1 MMANKTYT
9 FELFKEALNEF
20 YKSKSEFTPRDLRRR
35 MEALSTL
42 RDKPLS
48 LAWKTTVTSSYFN
61 QARVA
66 GYITR
71 VKEGTYVAT
80 KKFDLLYPLS
90 KLTQEM
96 KQVYFRRNYES

>member
-1 MMANKTYT
+1 MSNTTYT
-9 FELFKEALNEF
+9 FKLFKDVINEF
-20 YKSKSEFTPRDLRRR
+20 YASKEEFTPRQVLSDLRN
-35 MEALSTL
+35 
-42 RDKPLS
+42 KPLS
-48 LAWKTTVTSSYFN
+48 PAWKITVTSSYFN
-61 QARVA
+61 QTRVA

-90 KLTQEM
+90 KLTQET

>member
-1 MMANKTYT
+1 MSNTTYT
-9 FELFKEALNEF
+9 FKLFKDVINEF
-20 YKSKSEFTPRDLRRR
+20 YVSKEEFTPRQVRRR
-35 MEALSTL
+35 MQVLSDL
-42 RDKPLS
+42 RNKPLS

-71 VKEGTYVAT
+71 VKEGIYVAT

-90 KLTQEM
+90 KLTQET

>member
-1 MMANKTYT
+1 MNFTHPK
-9 FELFKEALNEF
+9 
-20 YKSKSEFTPRDLRRR
+20 KSLPPRQVRRR
-35 MEALSTL
+35 MQVLSDL
-42 RDKPLS
+42 RNKPLS
-48 LAWKTTVTSSYFN
+48 PAWKTTVTSSYFN

-90 KLTQEM
+90 KLTQET

>member
-1 MMANKTYT
+1 MSEKTYT
-9 FELFKEALNEF
+9 FKLFKDVINEF
-20 YKSKSEFTPRDLRRR
+20 YASKEEFTPRQVRRR
-35 MEALSTL
+35 MQVLSDL
-42 RDKPLS
+42 RNKPLS
-48 LAWKTTVTSSYFN
+48 PAWKITVTSSYFN

-66 GYITR
+66 GHITR

-90 KLTQEM
+90 KLTQET

>member
-1 MMANKTYT
+1 MSEKTYT
-9 FELFKEALNEF
+9 FKLFKDVINE
-20 YKSKSEFTPRDLRRR
+20 YYASKEEFTPRQVRRR
-35 MEALSTL
+35 MQVLSDL
-42 RDKPLS
+42 RNKPLS
-48 LAWKTTVTSSYFN
+48 PAWKTTVTSSYFN

-90 KLTQEM
+90 KLTQET